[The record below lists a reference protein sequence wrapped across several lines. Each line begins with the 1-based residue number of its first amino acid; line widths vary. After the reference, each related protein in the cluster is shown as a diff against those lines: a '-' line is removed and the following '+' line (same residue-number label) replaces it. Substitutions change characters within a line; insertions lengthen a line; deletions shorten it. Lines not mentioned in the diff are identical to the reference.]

1 MNIVKLNI
9 IEYNEV
15 LITLWTYICDR
26 WAFLKQYVVSF
37 RWSNVLHA
45 LFKNAQLISRILEH
59 NKNLISHV
67 NTVGTYYKH
76 CKKRIIHVI
85 RTIRDLFLC
94 INDPQINFT
103 DGIYGLI
110 HIVPCC
116 QLVEQKSEQIVHFL
130 LKTPY
135 LQGVRFLTW

>member
-1 MNIVKLNI
+1 M
-9 IEYNEV
+9 
-15 LITLWTYICDR
+15 
-26 WAFLKQYVVSF
+26 VSF

-76 CKKRIIHVI
+76 CKKRIMHVI

-116 QLVEQKSEQIVHFL
+116 QLVEQKSEQIEIRDQ
-130 LKTPY
+130 PSY
-135 LQGVRFLTW
+135 LANSIFCKQLNEKYITKR

>member
-15 LITLWTYICDR
+15 QITLWTYICDR

-37 RWSNVLHA
+37 HWSNVLHA
-45 LFKNAQLISRILEH
+45 QLKNAQLISRIPER

-67 NTVGTYYKH
+67 NTVGTYCKH
-76 CKKRIIHVI
+76 CKKRIMHVI

-94 INDPQINFT
+94 INDRQINFT
-103 DGIYGLI
+103 DGTVSFILS
-110 HIVPCC
+110 
-116 QLVEQKSEQIVHFL
+116 LVVN
-130 LKTPY
+130 
-135 LQGVRFLTW
+135 